1 MPRVQ
6 ADAVRERNRQSRSL
20 RARSCQTLGVSTTS
34 ADPAASVPHP
44 PARHRRNRILAI
56 LVTIVLVVAVMVA
69 WPWWTHPKAFGGL
82 GDGYESNPRPLE
94 DSALS
99 TTVVFPKIKGAPE
112 TVTIRSL
119 DAAFSENTAKAGA
132 TFWICHMTAGED
144 PIGAVFDPEA
154 TCADMEKFTAPMRF
168 EHGVR
173 PDSDYLF
180 VTITPTR
187 SGVAKLESVDIDYS
201 RSKRHL
207 YQRGTETIAADRVV
221 TVR

>member
-1 MPRVQ
+1 M
-6 ADAVRERNRQSRSL
+6 
-20 RARSCQTLGVSTTS
+20 
-34 ADPAASVPHP
+34 
-44 PARHRRNRILAI
+44 AI
-56 LVTIVLVVAVMVA
+56 LVAIVLAAAGMVA
-69 WPWWTHPKAFGGL
+69 WNWWTHPKAFGGL
-82 GDGYESNPRPLE
+82 GDGYEPDPRPLA

-99 TTVVFPKIKGAPE
+99 TTVVFPKIKGSPE
-112 TVTIRSL
+112 TVTIRGL
-119 DAAFSENTAKAGA
+119 DATFSENTAKAGA
-132 TFWICHMTAGED
+132 TFWICHMTEGEA
-144 PIGAVFDPEA
+144 PILAVFDPES
-154 TCADMEKFTAPMRF
+154 TCADIEKVTTPMRF

-207 YQRGTETIAADRVV
+207 YQRGTETIAAARVV

>member
-1 MPRVQ
+1 M
-6 ADAVRERNRQSRSL
+6 
-20 RARSCQTLGVSTTS
+20 S
-34 ADPAASVPHP
+34 AITEDQAASGAQ
-44 PARHRRNRILAI
+44 PARRRRSSILAI
-56 LVTIVLVVAVMVA
+56 LIAFVLVAAGMVA
-69 WPWWTHPKAFGGL
+69 WNWWTHPKAFGGL
-82 GDGYESNPRPLE
+82 GDGHETDPLPLA

-99 TTVVFPKIKGAPE
+99 TTVVFPKVSGPPE

-119 DAAFSENTAKAGA
+119 DATFSENTAEAGA
-132 TFWICHMTAGED
+132 TFWLCHITAGEV
-144 PIGAVFDPEA
+144 PIGSVFDPES
-154 TCADMEKFTAPMRF
+154 TCADIEKFTAPMRF
-168 EHGVR
+168 EHGVW